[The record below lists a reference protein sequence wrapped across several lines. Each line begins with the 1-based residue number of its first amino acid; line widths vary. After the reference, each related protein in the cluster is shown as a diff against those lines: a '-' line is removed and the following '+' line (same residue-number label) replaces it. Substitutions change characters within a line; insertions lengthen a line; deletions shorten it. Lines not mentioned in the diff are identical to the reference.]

1 MKGREEFEELK
12 TMTENKEAETMTEK
26 ELIIKAGE
34 ELDAKLAEAK
44 KQEIL
49 W

>member
-1 MKGREEFEELK
+1 
-12 TMTENKEAETMTEK
+12 MTEK

-44 KQEIL
+44 RKCNQVYI
-49 W
+49 

>member
-1 MKGREEFEELK
+1 
-12 TMTENKEAETMTEK
+12 MTEK

-44 KQEIL
+44 KTGNL
-49 W
+49 VVKDCLLYTSCLLPV